1 MYTRQLFEVAK
12 ARYPELKDKVAIV
25 TGSSRGIGKGIAI
38 RLAKEGMKVVVNGVT
53 PQRVEEST
61 QEIQACG
68 VQAVGVIADVGTT
81 DGAEKLINGA
91 MQTFGSLDLLVNNA
105 ATLKR
110 YTFFDVTETILDE
123 NLAANLRGP
132 YLCIQKAAAIMRQ
145 QGGGSIVNIS
155 SVGGLRAHHRG
166 LPYDMTKGGL
176 DMMTRAIAIDLIQY
190 GIRVNS
196 IAPGAIRTEKTLPE
210 NHPDIVAAAARIPE
224 ARFGHVLEVGAG
236 VAFLASEEAGY
247 MVGQVIYIDGGLT
260 IQLTPP
266 GQPV

>member
-1 MYTRQLFEVAK
+1 MDTRQLFDAAK
-12 ARYPELKDKVAIV
+12 ARYPELTGKVAIV

-38 RLAKEGMKVVVNGVT
+38 RLAKEGMKVVINGVT
-53 PQRVEEST
+53 PERVQTVTEEVK
-61 QEIQACG
+61 ACG
-68 VQAVGVIADVGTT
+68 ADAVGIIADVGATE
-81 DGAEKLINGA
+81 GADKLIDGA
-91 MQTFGSLDLLVNNA
+91 MQAFGRLDLLVNNA

-132 YLCIQKAAAIMRQ
+132 YLCIQKAAVIMRQ
-145 QGGGSIVNIS
+145 QGAGSIVNIS

-176 DMMTRAIAIDLIQY
+176 DMMTRAFAIDLIQY

-210 NHPDIVAAAARIPE
+210 DHPDIMAAAARIPE
-224 ARFGHVLEVGAG
+224 ARFGHVLEVGAS
-236 VAFLASEEAGY
+236 VAFLASEESGY
-247 MVGQVIYIDGGLT
+247 MVGQVIYVDGGLT
-260 IQLTPP
+260 VQLTPP